1 MRTRTRASAAITI
14 KGAAVFWFIVA
25 CAGLL
30 GGCNRGDPHQV
41 AIEAASP
48 ATLAKWRMKM
58 ADRFTPGEWKEFEGA
73 LQDIRL
79 RVMADREASGSAAV
93 EAATCGRINGHTLRE
108 VLAMGYEARLARLRP
123 VRDELKRAVE
133 GNELLVTKPGDRE
146 SVRYLE
152 TLRERQL
159 ERLRKTE
166 AEIAEAEQRRAAL
179 GGAANATTA
188 TTKTDAGDLRPPE
201 RKLTRESAL
210 AEIRQLMRDQV
221 DAAVMK
227 YGAWPVKMDRD
238 GAALTGAERE
248 DFLARRKAAAENGHT
263 VFALRLRNRW
273 WIFDEKVEL
282 PGFSKQVL
290 GTLTDADRKE
300 IVEEWAGV
308 QAVIWAR
315 RTAFEEAAKEAEAA
329 KKK

>member
-1 MRTRTRASAAITI
+1 MRKRGKR
-14 KGAAVFWFIVA
+14 AAVLWWLALCA
-25 CAGLL
+25 CWL

-41 AIEAASP
+41 AIEAGSP
-48 ATLAKWRMKM
+48 ATLGRWRMKM
-58 ADRFTPGEWKEFEGA
+58 ADRFTPDDWKQFEAA
-73 LQDIRL
+73 LQEIRL

-93 EAATCGRINGHTLRE
+93 EEATCGRINGHTLRE
-108 VLAMGYEARLARLRP
+108 VLAMGYEARLSRLRP
-123 VRDELKRAVE
+123 VRDELKKAVE

-146 SVRYLE
+146 SVHYLE

-159 ERLRKTE
+159 ERLRKAE
-166 AEIAEAEQRRAAL
+166 AEIAETEQRRAAL
-179 GGAANATTA
+179 GGATNATA
-188 TTKTDAGDLRPPE
+188 AKVEPGEVRPPE
-201 RKLTRESAL
+201 RKLTRETAL

-227 YGAWPVKMDRD
+227 YGVWPVKMDRD
-238 GAALTGAERE
+238 GAALAGAERE

-263 VFALRLRNRW
+263 VFALQLRNRW
-273 WIFDEKVEL
+273 CIFDEKVEL

-290 GTLTDADRKE
+290 GTLTEADRKE
-300 IVEEWAGV
+300 ILEEWAGV

-329 KKK
+329 KNK